1 MLELTKE
8 FAKALEPLIQQI
20 VDDRTKNALRVE
32 RYEVSTVADG
42 TAMGVRQ
49 PYGTEIFL
57 PYSQQV
63 ANAQEGDSVLV
74 LWRGTLST
82 AKVWCFGNGPE

>member
-1 MLELTKE
+1 MLELTSE
-8 FAKALEPLIQQI
+8 FARALEPLIRRI

-42 TAMGVRQ
+42 TKMGVRQ
-49 PYGTEIFL
+49 PYGSEIFL
-57 PYSQQV
+57 PYSQEV
-63 ANAQEGDSVLV
+63 ASAAKGDSVLV

-82 AKVWCFGNGPE
+82 AKVWCFGNGPA